1 MPKKAVRPK
10 VLIIEDDRELVLLL
24 RRALASR
31 RYEVLVAGDAEEG
44 LPLARRE
51 QPSLIILD
59 ILLPGKSGYEVL
71 RQLKTEPAT
80 REIPVLVLSNLGQ
93 EQEAR
98 TGLGMGA
105 VDYLIKADTTIDAV
119 VARVDAL
126 LRHGRS

>member
-24 RRALASR
+24 RRALSGR

-51 QPSLIILD
+51 HPALIILD

-71 RQLKTEPAT
+71 RQLKTEAAT
-80 REIPVLVLSNLGQ
+80 RDISVLVLSNLGQ

-98 TGLGMGA
+98 TGVGLGA

-119 VARVDAL
+119 VKRVDAL
-126 LRHGRS
+126 LRRSRS